1 MDFTQPK
8 HKDAVDRLIAILKNT
23 YGDFF
28 KAYYDG
34 DPIQIPKANLPC
46 IIIEAVEGRT
56 RLAATGQD
64 QLEAALTITVAF
76 DKRDD
81 YGADDDKDLTDEKLR
96 RTVEGR
102 DLQTGQFLPNS
113 ILGILRSNITLG
125 QTTIS
130 NEVDWTY
137 ALQPRGE
144 EEVTSEARISMAISE
159 RIFVGPRS

>member
-1 MDFTQPK
+1 MDFTQPA
-8 HKDAVDRLIAILKNT
+8 HKDAVNRILAKLRET
-23 YGDFF
+23 YGDFIR
-28 KAYYDG
+28 AYYDG

-46 IIIEAVEGRT
+46 VIVEVVEGRT

-64 QLEAALTITVAF
+64 SLESAITITIAF
-76 DKRDD
+76 NKLDD

-96 RTVEGR
+96 RMVEGR
-102 DLQTGQFLPNS
+102 DPETGSFLPNS
-113 ILGILRSNITLG
+113 ILGVLRSNITLG

-144 EEVTSEARISMAISE
+144 DVTSEARISIAVTE
-159 RIFVGPRS
+159 RIFVGSRT